1 MLETATPPSW
11 AGYALLFLVGGGGLG
26 IGTGLYKLGNRI
38 GELGQVLHDLERR
51 LSRVEDKQDRAAGL
65 ARRGRPASTSPTG
78 EAPRDT

>member
-51 LSRVEDKQDRAAGL
+51 LSRVEDNVV
-65 ARRGRPASTSPTG
+65 RRDWSGRPASTSPTG

>member
-26 IGTGLYKLGNRI
+26 IGTGLYKLGTRI

-51 LSRVEDKQDRAAGL
+51 LSRVEDNV
-65 ARRGRPASTSPTG
+65 RRDWSGRPASTSPTG

>member
-38 GELGQVLHDLERR
+38 GELGQVLHDLDRR
-51 LSRVEDKQDRAAGL
+51 LSRVEDNVRWDWS
-65 ARRGRPASTSPTG
+65 GRPASTSPTG